1 MPSSRYIKLSEDD
14 FTEIKI
20 NVGGTVFTTTLE
32 TLTRLVDGSCHYN
45 GYGGNLH
52 LLSQLFRDTTELP
65 EMIFIDRSPRL
76 FELVL
81 DFLRTPETT
90 RLMYYLTRINTV

>member
-1 MPSSRYIKLSEDD
+1 MSSSRYIKLSEDD

-20 NVGGTVFTTTLE
+20 NVGGKVFTTTLE
-32 TLTRLVDGSCHYN
+32 TLTRRIPPSGYN

-52 LLSQLFRDTTELP
+52 LRSQLFRDTTELA

-76 FELVL
+76 FKLVL